1 MVKSLLDAEEAPLA
15 LNQGLGQRGRAALQG
30 SISFED
36 ARKKKK
42 KRTKKKLSKHN
53 IFDLSKRLISCSD
66 TCV

>member
-15 LNQGLGQRGRAALQG
+15 LNRGLGQRGRAALQG

-42 KRTKKKLSKHN
+42 KEQKKAQQTQH
-53 IFDLSKRLISCSD
+53 I
-66 TCV
+66 